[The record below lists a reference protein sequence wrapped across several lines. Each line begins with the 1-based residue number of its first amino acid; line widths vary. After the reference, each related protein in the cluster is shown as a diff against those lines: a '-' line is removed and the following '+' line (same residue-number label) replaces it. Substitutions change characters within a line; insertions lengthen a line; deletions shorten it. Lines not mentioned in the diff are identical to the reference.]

1 MNKPFILMNIIIN
14 SIQLFS
20 RARIRWTCWFVHLAN
35 VTMSNHSQLAV
46 EFLGIDKENEN
57 SAK

>member
-20 RARIRWTCWFVHLAN
+20 RATN
-35 VTMSNHSQLAV
+35 
-46 EFLGIDKENEN
+46 
-57 SAK
+57 